1 MECIIDDVYEVKRPN
16 SVNSLSRSISGTF
29 QAIPAHVIQDD
40 DDEETDNKTM
50 QEHIKFAK
58 DRQEFCKSMLDTHN
72 DNKAEQ
78 IVDLVKLQKGM
89 KLTLRQGLKVVT
101 NPKKKTSN
109 WSKWIL
115 NFTQVPIISFNLEI

>member
-40 DDEETDNKTM
+40 DDEETDKKTM

-89 KLTLRQGLKVVT
+89 KLTLRQGLKVIT
-101 NPKKKTSN
+101 NPKKKIFELVKMD
-109 WSKWIL
+109 SK
-115 NFTQVPIISFNLEI
+115 FYPGPYYFF